1 MAKALS
7 KKTIKLQTEQTCMGV
22 AASSFKCLSFT
33 GQNTRADGTTTLTET
48 KGGWNGYVLTMTGAR
63 NTSRLYIVTL
73 LI

>member
-1 MAKALS
+1 
-7 KKTIKLQTEQTCMGV
+7 MGV

-33 GQNTRADGTTTLTET
+33 GQNTRADGTTTLPET
-48 KGGWNGYVLTMTGAR
+48 KGGWNGYVLTMTEAR